1 VIETEVLSGV
11 RDAETLAAYKA
22 NKVRMG
28 GGIGAEI
35 VADLILNAYNLP
47 QNALV
52 QEICVTP
59 TRQKY

>member
-1 VIETEVLSGV
+1 VIETQVLSGML
-11 RDAETLAAYKA
+11 DPDTLASCKA
-22 NKVRMG
+22 NQASIG
-28 GGIGAEI
+28 GGIG
-35 VADLILNAYNLP
+35 ADLILNADNLP